1 VFYSHIRN
9 IRVIVINSYHIIMKK
24 LISLI
29 ALLIIIVAIGQSY
42 NLLPKINL
50 EKYLPKI
57 NNKPLSIEPES
68 GKKQIVIYEESVI
81 TKVVEDS
88 LPSVVTVGIM
98 KTTQG
103 QGYIQIDPFNPF
115 GGFTQIPG
123 KTQKI
128 DQNIGSG
135 FVVTKDG
142 FIITNK
148 HVVADEQATYK
159 VLTNDKKE
167 YNVEKIYR
175 DPLNDLAILKI
186 NATNLKALTLA
197 DSSKLKLGQMTI
209 AIGTPLGEFTNTV
222 TTGIV
227 SGLGRGITAGSP
239 FEGFVEKLDNVI
251 QTSAPISPGNSGG
264 PLLNSSGQVIGINTA
279 IAQEGSNI
287 GFAIPSNVIKNLLD
301 NFAKSGNSFERPYVG
316 IRYKM
321 IDKQTAILNEVVEGA
336 YITEILEGSPAQKAG
351 LEAEDIITEF
361 NGTKVKGDDEQ
372 TLAKMIL
379 QKKVGNIVPIKY
391 WRNKE
396 IKSTSL
402 TVEAYK

>member
-1 VFYSHIRN
+1 MTVN
-9 IRVIVINSYHIIMKK
+9 NSYHITMKK

-29 ALLIIIVAIGQSY
+29 ALLIIIIAIGQSY

-50 EKYLPKI
+50 EKYFPKI
-57 NNKPLSIEPES
+57 NSIS
-68 GKKQIVIYEESVI
+68 KTNTSKTGDKQIVVYEESII
-81 TKVVEDS
+81 TKVVEES

-103 QGYIQIDPFNPF
+103 QSYLQIDPFNPF

-123 KTQKI
+123 KKQKI

-148 HVVADEQATYK
+148 HVVSDEQASYK

-175 DPLNDLAILKI
+175 DPLNDLAILKVSA
-186 NATNLKALTLA
+186 NNLKALTLA

-239 FEGFVEKLDNVI
+239 FEGYVEKLDNVI

-264 PLLNSSGQVIGINTA
+264 PLLNSFGQVIGINAA

-287 GFAIPSNVIKNLLD
+287 GFAIPSNVIKDLLN

-316 IRYKM
+316 VRYKM
-321 IDKQTAILNEVVEGA
+321 VDKQTAILNDVVEGA
-336 YITEILEGSPAQKAG
+336 YVTEVLEDSPAQKAG
-351 LEAEDIITEF
+351 LEAQDIITEF
-361 NGTKVKGDDEQ
+361 DGTKVKGDDEQ
-372 TLAKMIL
+372 TLAKMVL
-379 QKKVGNIVPIKY
+379 QKKVGDSVPIKY
-391 WRNKE
+391 WRNKK
-396 IKSTSL
+396 IKTTSL
-402 TVEAYK
+402 KVEAYK